1 MGTLSGEVEWVLGQV
16 GWGGYFVRWGGVGTW
31 SCGLGWVLLSGGM
44 KWILG
49 QVGWTGYFVWW
60 GRAVFEFKG
69 FQVVVQRAS
78 RFDFSVARKNFDL
91 PVFISKFR

>member
-1 MGTLSGEVEWVLGQV
+1 M
-16 GWGGYFVRWGGVGTW
+16 GWGGYFVRWG
-31 SCGLGWVLLSGGM
+31 
-44 KWILG
+44 
-49 QVGWTGYFVWW
+49 
-60 GRAVFEFKG
+60 RAVFGFKG